1 MAIMFKFPDR
11 AGRRAARQEAARK
24 PRRSKNGTPEERAAA
39 KANGPFR
46 KVPFKPRR
54 SKNGTPE
61 ERAARKA
68 AVVAAVV
75 DLRSLKTERPR
86 NQINAFDLFIDGP
99 EERRGRPLTIRPKF
113 IGPASNDEPDSPTEP
128 KAS

>member
-1 MAIMFKFPDR
+1 MTIVEFPNVTARR
-11 AGRRAARQEAARK
+11 AGRRDAARK

-61 ERAARKA
+61 ERAAKKA
-68 AVVAAVV
+68 ASTIIELETVRPKTTARAVV
-75 DLRSLKTERPR
+75 HLSDY
-86 NQINAFDLFIDGP
+86 
-99 EERRGRPLTIRPKF
+99 
-113 IGPASNDEPDSPTEP
+113 PTEP